1 MSRSEGGSRSATAS
15 PPERHDDLPPLSRYK
30 SAEMIKTNHEE
41 KRAKRKGHKDKV
53 PSYMKQTVASLQ
65 KRQSFRYNGELS
77 RGRLPRRRTQSMDP
91 EIGQLLDREKQ
102 RGYNSFR
109 PPLEMISDES
119 SDAASS
125 EDYVVNVEDDSPVDL
140 ERLRDDVERAYNQTF
155 TDSRRLRRNS
165 TGNSRRIEGGI
176 SPLPSR
182 ASDHLTDAEEQV
194 EAHPS
199 RVDIRPHSATDV
211 ATPFRGYA
219 FDRREV
225 GGTGELQLA
234 VEDLDV
240 ALAGEMDRD
249 EGELAQ
255 RPSAFTQSASFD
267 STAAITMSPNPQ
279 PRALSPYL
287 DNTKNPAADE
297 KISRSHLNQTLPKNV
312 EEIEDNA
319 AEAENSDGSKG
330 SAEVRC
336 QSGAVISGSAPSG
349 GYVQITEDKRHE
361 VRRPSDV
368 HNRPNIK
375 GSLILAGIF
384 AGVAIIIGKIF
395 SSRD

>member
-1 MSRSEGGSRSATAS
+1 MSRFEGGSRSATAS
-15 PPERHDDLPPLSRYK
+15 PPERHDELPPLSRYK

-41 KRAKRKGHKDKV
+41 KHAKRKGRKDKV

-77 RGRLPRRRTQSMDP
+77 RGRLGRRRTQSMDP
-91 EIGQLLDREKQ
+91 EIGQYLDREKE

-119 SDAASS
+119 SDGASS
-125 EDYVVNVEDDSPVDL
+125 EDYVVNAEDDSPVDL
-140 ERLRDDVERAYNQTF
+140 ERLRDDVERAFNQIP
-155 TDSRRLRRNS
+155 DSRRLRRNS
-165 TGNSRRIEGGI
+165 TGNNRRIEGGI

-194 EAHPS
+194 ESHPS
-199 RVDIRPHSATDV
+199 PVDVRPHSATDV
-211 ATPFRGYA
+211 TPFRGYA

-225 GGTGELQLA
+225 GGTGELPLD

-240 ALAGEMDRD
+240 PLAGEMQRD
-249 EGELAQ
+249 EGELVL

-267 STAAITMSPNPQ
+267 STAAITTSPNPQ

-287 DNTKNPAADE
+287 ENTKNTATDE

-312 EEIEDNA
+312 EEIQDNA

-349 GYVQITEDKRHE
+349 GYVQISEEKRHE

-395 SSRD
+395 SSRDS